1 MGNYVVK
8 RNGYLIPYIGAELED
23 IEQEPDGYLMSYKEY
38 LAYKTQVSGFETEK
52 YLIHQ
57 KCEREISDAY
67 KTLYESK
74 LKNAQKQIRK
84 ELSQQQQYYI
94 DKNEELRNTIAEL
107 NNEISLLTE
116 NCENLKKSKTSLD
129 NLMRIKREQGNA
141 ARGIINKKQHH
152 GYIIIMAILSS
163 IVKKLKIVTSGN
175 IIIKKHHGNLSFR
188 PLIWLIVPILALE
201 TRSSPN

>member
-1 MGNYVVK
+1 MGNYVIK
-8 RNGYLIPYIGAELED
+8 KNGYLVPYIGAELED
-23 IEQEPDGYLMSYKEY
+23 IEREPDGYLMSYKEY

-52 YLIHQ
+52 YLIRQ

-67 KTLYESK
+67 KALYESELENTK
-74 LKNAQKQIRK
+74 KQLRK

-107 NNEISLLTE
+107 NNGISLLTE
-116 NCENLKKSKTSLD
+116 NCENLEKSKTSLD

-152 GYIIIMAILSS
+152 GYIIINSQE
-163 IVKKLKIVTSGN
+163 VEDRDFWEYN
-175 IIIKKHHGNLSFR
+175 NKKHHGNLSFR